1 MNCPELER
9 LLFHGSTVE
18 IRMVDVSAGAKK
30 KDFGQGFY
38 MTSSK
43 AQAEKFAK
51 LKAKQRSLAY
61 GHVSVFEYAH
71 SPQLKI
77 HRFEKADLPWLEYVI
92 QNREP
97 NSGGGEPIHEKYDI
111 VIGPVA
117 DDAVGIVVN
126 NLLAGVYGDKN
137 TVEAKNLAIRF
148 LEAENLHNQ
157 VFFGTKRGAN
167 CLRFKEA
174 YKVAIDR

>member
-1 MNCPELER
+1 MNYPELER
-9 LLFHGSTVE
+9 LLFHGSNVE

-38 MTSSK
+38 TTSSK
-43 AQAEKFAK
+43 TQAEKFAR

-61 GHVSVFEYAH
+61 GYVSVFEYEH
-71 SPQLKI
+71 NPQLKI
-77 HRFEKADLPWLEYVI
+77 RRFEKADLFWLEYVI
-92 QNREP
+92 KNREP
-97 NSGGGEPIHEKYDI
+97 YSGDAEPVPEKYDI

-126 NLLAGVYGDKN
+126 NFLAGVYGDKN

-157 VFFGTKRGAN
+157 VFFGTRRGAN
-167 CLRFKEA
+167 CLRFKEV
-174 YKVAIDR
+174 YRVGIDR